1 MPTAPQHGYDVID
14 ASEVLASFFFF
25 PTVKD
30 KQKGYDLK
38 LSFQLK
44 PKVQIEVK
52 SLIQPGERIARAKDA
67 YTPVQ
72 YPEGFFF
79 FFTKFCWLLASLC
92 SPRSGA
98 QGVCCHYKSD
108 SLILQYDKNFFF
120 SELFLAKILE

>member
-1 MPTAPQHGYDVID
+1 MPTVPQHGYVID
-14 ASEVLASFFFF
+14 ASEVLASFFF

-52 SLIQPGERIARAKDA
+52 SLIQPGERIAHAKDA

-72 YPEGFFF
+72 YPE
-79 FFTKFCWLLASLC
+79 
-92 SPRSGA
+92 
-98 QGVCCHYKSD
+98 V
-108 SLILQYDKNFFF
+108 FFF
-120 SELFLAKILE
+120 SKVLLVTCITVLPKVVSAADISHIH